1 MHHVVRVPPDR
12 RREVRVDR
20 RRQAV
25 VVELR
30 RRHLPRGEVDRLR
43 HAARREDAEKLVE
56 ERLVG
61 QNRFVQRI
69 RELLVALAVQRE
81 LNVETWKPE
90 NTPARCATRTR
101 WSKRFLRSEERNV
114 ETVSIR
120 AHSSFRIIVDYT
132 PKKSN
137 RGESSL
143 ELRGQSFFLLFE
155 IRSKRDYGE
164 IGLFCRAQTCQSRL
178 AVTPAIHYRNCVPGG
193 SFTQSMVIT
202 NEVGNLGF
210 FWTNIGSLRW
220 RVPRLSRVLRR
231 RCGSRI
237 PRWNRWPRR
246 TWRGCRRR
254 SLIPSP
260 ISPIPSLF
268 QKTGRFPS
276 R

>member
-1 MHHVVRVPPDR
+1 MAGKARCWVDRVSGQPIADSR
-12 RREVRVDR
+12 GTRREPISVDAGQFR
-20 RRQAV
+20 DGT
-25 VVELR
+25 VEIM
-30 RRHLPRGEVDRLR
+30 ECM
-43 HAARREDAEKLVE
+43 
-56 ERLVG
+56 
-61 QNRFVQRI
+61 
-69 RELLVALAVQRE
+69 
-81 LNVETWKPE
+81 
-90 NTPARCATRTR
+90 RCSGVTS
-101 WSKRFLRSEERNV
+101 WEERNV

-202 NEVGNLGF
+202 NEVGISGF

-220 RVPRLSRVLRR
+220 RVPRLSRVPRR

-254 SLIPSP
+254 SLTPSP